1 MLRLFTGLSG
11 RLRESRR
18 GGISTSGDVPTR
30 APSSIGGTASRKQ
43 LLAVVLRETL
53 LRNSVPNDALGMEF
67 FRTIDRA
74 GARTD
79 GIHVRLVVRDGHPH
93 LPSRMLAL
101 EQDFRRRVALID
113 YRASEWLQGVTWQFE
128 LPEEAPAPA
137 RVSAAAQPRVAL
149 SSSPRPATQTYAFTE
164 PAPL

>member
-11 RLRESRR
+11 RLRGSPR
-18 GGISTSGDVPTR
+18 GGIATSGDVPTR
-30 APSSIGGTASRKQ
+30 APSNIGGTASRKQ

-101 EQDFRRRVALID
+101 EQDFRRRVVLID

-128 LPEEAPAPA
+128 LPDEAPAPVRA
-137 RVSAAAQPRVAL
+137 SGAVQPRVNL
-149 SSSPRPATQTYAFTE
+149 SSAPRTATHTYAFTE